1 MFAKLFITL
10 CFLAVL
16 FPCALSQNQYP
27 VPIPLHGRQ
36 AVHGWLIMPVD
47 QNLPDWRDTSAPVD
61 AWFSHHV
68 PEFYT
73 KSPHDFQIILRGK
86 LTPLPHAGNEI
97 LPILLPYPPKHELLG
112 NEYSF
117 TPPPPFSL
125 NDLLSGYLT
134 ELQGVVYN
142 GSFDT
147 SYERIPMSIARL
159 DIGELTTA
167 FYLNYSSEIVP
178 YTYQQYY
185 SYPRSV
191 SWNGESTQHYY
202 MAHSIHAAPDF
213 DQVVHVTVDLANCN
227 CSGDS
232 CPTDLEDV
240 YDILSA
246 GGLSWTF
253 PYIPNT
259 LEERLM
265 PSGEDA
271 WLDAQTLFV
280 NSANYACKVQVLEEI
295 HCMIGPGFAQKCGTY
310 KYYY

>member
-1 MFAKLFITL
+1 MSLVKLTLVLCIISIILPVAFA
-10 CFLAVL
+10 
-16 FPCALSQNQYP
+16 QNQYP

-36 AVHGWLIMPVD
+36 AVHGWLILPLD
-47 QNLPDWRDTSAPVD
+47 QNLPNWHDTSAPVD

-73 KSPHDFQIILRGK
+73 HSPHDFQIILRGQ

-97 LPILLPYPPKHELLG
+97 LPIMLPYPPKHDLLG
-112 NEYSF
+112 DEYSF

-125 NDLLSGYLT
+125 NDLLSGALT

-159 DIGELTTA
+159 EIGDLTTA
-167 FYLNYSSEIVP
+167 FWLNYSSAVIP
-178 YTYQQYY
+178 YPTQQYF

-191 SWNGESTQHYY
+191 SWNNQPLQHYY

-213 DQVVHVTVDLANCN
+213 DQVIHVLVDLSSCN
-227 CSGDS
+227 CTNSNCDN
-232 CPTDLEDV
+232 TQEDIYNDLQV
-240 YDILSA
+240 
-246 GGLSWTF
+246 GGLSWNF
-253 PYIPNT
+253 VDIPNT
-259 LEERLM
+259 LEDRLM
-265 PSGEDA
+265 PTGNTWLVGE
-271 WLDAQTLFV
+271 TL
-280 NSANYACKVQVLEEI
+280 SSSTNYICSVQVLEEI